1 VGQKDHKKPRAGRPH
16 THFDAEALKRF
27 RDGVQRSLAHIRTDA
42 RTALEN
48 SNSQKSENLSPR
60 SMLRFLR
67 EDLDVPRT
75 LVRDGDAL
83 ELLKLA
89 DVDDYGTLAL
99 DDLAAFVEKGPKA
112 FYNAQAL
119 PGKSVQLPKPP
130 GADSQRFGR
139 VVGALEAR
147 LENGDTRKRFAA
159 VDHDG
164 DGKVKV
170 EAFREAVRGSSLN
183 LTEDDLEEED
193 LDALVQMIDKNPGG
207 RKVYEVDVRKLAL
220 LSKRGGDA
228 VADLYDAEKQ
238 FLRKTAD
245 ERKKAIQRRTAEDRY
260 TAWDAAQPKPDPRQ
274 KIPPLGQR
282 LIPCNLFA
290 WLDDPVG
297 YVAPMDA
304 PNLSSKDD
312 STGPSDLEALI
323 KLRNALQLHEA
334 LGQSLAAG
342 SVLLKMGRR
351 LRDRSLARYF
361 PRGAHRAKELRCAGE
376 ALDAASSL
384 FRTYFDDATHHLS
397 LTALYEAADAFL
409 EAEDELVNSLSKQR
423 GPVPDDLEDDAASER
438 SLLLRFAER
447 SLAEFKEAH
456 SLLDVTGLTP
466 KEIARYANGLTL
478 VAVVQSRQPLHEGPA
493 KVKRSF
499 GDAERLHAALQGDV
513 AALCKAEFQKR
524 RAFERSRAGYPAEA
538 LEAMRAREELL
549 ESALGVDHVETVGA
563 RRLRVLWSRGLG
575 AGAGIGGNAPA

>member
-1 VGQKDHKKPRAGRPH
+1 MASRGRWTHTGRPH

-27 RDGVQRSLAHIRTDA
+27 RDGVQKSLANIRTDT

-60 SMLRFLR
+60 SMLKFLR
-67 EDLDVPRT
+67 EDLDVPKS

-83 ELLKLA
+83 ELLKFA

-130 GADSQRFGR
+130 GSDSQRFGR
-139 VVGALEAR
+139 LVGALEAR

-183 LTEDDLEEED
+183 LTEEDLDEED

-228 VADLYDAEKQ
+228 ISDLYDAEKQ
-238 FLRKTAD
+238 FLRKTAN

-304 PNLSSKDD
+304 PKLSSKDD

-351 LRDRSLARYF
+351 LRDRSSQ
-361 PRGAHRAKELRCAGE
+361 
-376 ALDAASSL
+376 D
-384 FRTYFDDATHHLS
+384 
-397 LTALYEAADAFL
+397 
-409 EAEDELVNSLSKQR
+409 
-423 GPVPDDLEDDAASER
+423 
-438 SLLLRFAER
+438 
-447 SLAEFKEAH
+447 
-456 SLLDVTGLTP
+456 
-466 KEIARYANGLTL
+466 I
-478 VAVVQSRQPLHEGPA
+478 
-493 KVKRSF
+493 
-499 GDAERLHAALQGDV
+499 
-513 AALCKAEFQKR
+513 
-524 RAFERSRAGYPAEA
+524 SRA
-538 LEAMRAREELL
+538 AR
-549 ESALGVDHVETVGA
+549 
-563 RRLRVLWSRGLG
+563 
-575 AGAGIGGNAPA
+575 IAPRS